1 MFLGCLVMVAASL
14 TIALIAVVMIA
25 LALWVMHTEPSSDA
39 IGVLVAMALVG
50 AFATAIH
57 TAHEVYTAP
66 NQIQFVPVL
75 TPVLMP
81 AGKAEAC

>member
-1 MFLGCLVMVAASL
+1 MVAASL
-14 TIALIAVVMIA
+14 TIALIVVVLVA

-39 IGVLVAMALVG
+39 VGVLVAMALVG
-50 AFATAIH
+50 ALVTAIH
-57 TAHEVYTAP
+57 TAHEIYVAP
-66 NQIQFVPVL
+66 VQIQFVPVL